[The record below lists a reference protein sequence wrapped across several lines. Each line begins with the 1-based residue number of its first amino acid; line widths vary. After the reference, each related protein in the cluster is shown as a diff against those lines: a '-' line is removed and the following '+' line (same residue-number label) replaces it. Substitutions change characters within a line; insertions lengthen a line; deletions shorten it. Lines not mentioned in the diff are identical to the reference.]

1 MEYIV
6 IKRTK
11 LHGDSDDLMSI
22 QKTAKTLDEAIK
34 FKVAL
39 EMLDSGERISYH
51 VMIDT
56 HDAYTYLTTEQ
67 DEGYNKDV
75 DKEKIVNIK

>member
-11 LHGDSDDLMSI
+11 LYKSNDMISI
-22 QKTAKTLDEAIK
+22 EKTAKTLDDAVK

-39 EMLDSGERISYH
+39 EMLDSGESKSYH
-51 VMIDT
+51 ILIDT
-56 HDAYTYLTTEQ
+56 QDAYNYLLTEQ
-67 DEGYNKDV
+67 TEKKE
-75 DKEKIVNIK
+75 DKVVNIK

>member
-11 LHGDSDDLMSI
+11 LYKSNDMLSI
-22 QKTAKTLDEAIK
+22 EKTAKTLDEAIK

-39 EMLDSGERISYH
+39 EMLDSGENKSYH

-56 HDAYTYLTTEQ
+56 HDAYTYLMTEQ
-67 DEGYNKDV
+67 AEEKQ
-75 DKEKIVNIK
+75 DKVVNIK

>member
-11 LHGDSDDLMSI
+11 LYKTNDMLSI
-22 QKTAKTLDEAIK
+22 EKTAKNLDEAIR

-39 EMLDSGERISYH
+39 EMLDSGENKSYH
-51 VMIDT
+51 ILIDT
-56 HDAYTYLTTEQ
+56 SDAYTYLMTEQ
-67 DEGYNKDV
+67 SEEKQD
-75 DKEKIVNIK
+75 KIVNIK

>member
-11 LHGDSDDLMSI
+11 LYKSDDKLSI
-22 QKTAKTLDEAIK
+22 EKTAKTLDEAIK

-39 EMLDSGERISYH
+39 EMLDSGENKSYH

-56 HDAYTYLTTEQ
+56 HDAYTYLMTEQ
-67 DEGYNKDV
+67 AEEKQD
-75 DKEKIVNIK
+75 KIVNIK

>member
-11 LHGDSDDLMSI
+11 LHGDSEDIVSI
-22 QKTAKTLDEAIK
+22 QKTAKTLDDAVK

-51 VMIDT
+51 LLVDVR
-56 HDAYTYLTTEQ
+56 DAYTYLTTEQ
-67 DEGYNKDV
+67 PEENQ
-75 DKEKIVNIK
+75 DKVVNIK

>member
-11 LHGDSDDLMSI
+11 LHGDAQDIMSI
-22 QKTAKTLDEAIK
+22 EKTAKTLDDAIK

-39 EMLDSGERISYH
+39 EMLDSGESKSYH

-56 HDAYTYLTTEQ
+56 HDAYTYLMTEQ
-67 DEGYNKDV
+67 PEENKDKV
-75 DKEKIVNIK
+75 VNIK

>member
-6 IKRTK
+6 VKRTK
-11 LHGDSDDLMSI
+11 LHGNSDDLMSI
-22 QKTAKTLDEAIK
+22 QKTAKTLDDAVK

-51 VMIDT
+51 ILIDT

-67 DEGYNKDV
+67 PEENQ
-75 DKEKIVNIK
+75 DKVVNIK

>member
-6 IKRTK
+6 IRRTK
-11 LHGDSDDLMSI
+11 LYKSDDMLSI
-22 QKTAKTLDEAIK
+22 EKTAKTLDEAVK

-39 EMLDSGERISYH
+39 EMLDSGENKSYH

-56 HDAYTYLTTEQ
+56 HDAYTYLMTEQ
-67 DEGYNKDV
+67 AEEKQ
-75 DKEKIVNIK
+75 DKVVNIK

>member
-11 LHGDSDDLMSI
+11 LYKSNDMISI
-22 QKTAKTLDEAIK
+22 EKTAKTLDDAIK

-39 EMLDSGERISYH
+39 EMLDSGESKSYH
-51 VMIDT
+51 ILIDT
-56 HDAYTYLTTEQ
+56 HDAFAYISTEKLEE
-67 DEGYNKDV
+67 DKDKV
-75 DKEKIVNIK
+75 VNIK

>member
-11 LHGDSDDLMSI
+11 LYKSNDLLSI
-22 QKTAKTLDEAIK
+22 EKTAKTLDEAIK

-39 EMLDSGERISYH
+39 EMLDSGEKISYH

-56 HDAYTYLTTEQ
+56 HDAHNYLMTERL
-67 DEGYNKDV
+67 EEIEKE
-75 DKEKIVNIK
+75 DKVVNIK

>member
-11 LHGDSDDLMSI
+11 LYKADDLISL
-22 QKTAKTLDEAIK
+22 QKTAKTLDDAVK

-39 EMLDSGERISYH
+39 EMLDSSEKISYH
-51 VMIDT
+51 ILIDT
-56 HDAYTYLTTEQ
+56 HDAYNYLLTEQ
-67 DEGYNKDV
+67 TEEKG
-75 DKEKIVNIK
+75 DKVVNIK

>member
-11 LHGDSDDLMSI
+11 LYKSNDLLSI
-22 QKTAKTLDEAIK
+22 EKTAKTLDEAIK

-39 EMLDSGERISYH
+39 EMLDSGEKISYH

-56 HDAYTYLTTEQ
+56 HDAYNYLMTEQ
-67 DEGYNKDV
+67 AEEKQ
-75 DKEKIVNIK
+75 DKVVNIK

>member
-11 LHGDSDDLMSI
+11 LYKSNDMISI
-22 QKTAKTLDEAIK
+22 EKTAKTLDDAVK

-39 EMLDSGERISYH
+39 EMLDSGESKSYH
-51 VMIDT
+51 ILIDT
-56 HDAYTYLTTEQ
+56 HDAYTYLMT
-67 DEGYNKDV
+67 
-75 DKEKIVNIK
+75 EKIEEKDDKVVNIK

>member
-11 LHGDSDDLMSI
+11 LYKSNDMLSI
-22 QKTAKTLDEAIK
+22 EKTAKTLDEAIK

-39 EMLDSGERISYH
+39 EMLDSGES
-51 VMIDT
+51 
-56 HDAYTYLTTEQ
+56 
-67 DEGYNKDV
+67 
-75 DKEKIVNIK
+75 NILSCFDRYSRRLQVIL

>member
-11 LHGDSDDLMSI
+11 LYKSNDMISI
-22 QKTAKTLDEAIK
+22 EKTAKTLDDAVK

-39 EMLDSGERISYH
+39 EMLDSGEKISYH
-51 VMIDT
+51 LLVDVR
-56 HDAYTYLTTEQ
+56 DAYTYLMTEQ
-67 DEGYNKDV
+67 AEEKE
-75 DKEKIVNIK
+75 DKVVNIK

>member
-11 LHGDSDDLMSI
+11 LYKSNDMLSI
-22 QKTAKTLDEAIK
+22 EKTAKTLDEAVK

-39 EMLDSGERISYH
+39 EMLDSGENKSYH
-51 VMIDT
+51 ILIDT
-56 HDAYTYLTTEQ
+56 HDAFAYISTEKLEE
-67 DEGYNKDV
+67 DKDKV
-75 DKEKIVNIK
+75 VNIK

>member
-11 LHGDSDDLMSI
+11 LYKSDDMISI
-22 QKTAKTLDEAIK
+22 QKTAKTLDDAVK

-39 EMLDSGERISYH
+39 EMLDSGEQISYH
-51 VMIDT
+51 LLVDVR
-56 HDAYTYLTTEQ
+56 DAYTYLTTENP
-67 DEGYNKDV
+67 EETKETKDKV
-75 DKEKIVNIK
+75 VNIK

>member
-11 LHGDSDDLMSI
+11 LYKSNDMLSI
-22 QKTAKTLDEAIK
+22 EKTAKTLDEAIK

-39 EMLDSGERISYH
+39 EMLDSGENKSYH

-56 HDAYTYLTTEQ
+56 HDAYTYLMTEQ
-67 DEGYNKDV
+67 AE
-75 DKEKIVNIK
+75 EKKIKL

>member
-11 LHGDSDDLMSI
+11 LYKADDLISI
-22 QKTAKTLDEAIK
+22 HKTAKTLDDAVK

-39 EMLDSGERISYH
+39 EMLDSDEKTSYH
-51 VMIDT
+51 ILIDT
-56 HDAYTYLTTEQ
+56 HDAYKYLTTEQ

-75 DKEKIVNIK
+75 DKEKVVNIK

>member
-11 LHGDSDDLMSI
+11 LYKSKDMISI
-22 QKTAKTLDEAIK
+22 EKTAETLDEAIK

-39 EMLDSGERISYH
+39 EMLDSGEKISYH
-51 VMIDT
+51 VLIDT
-56 HDAYTYLTTEQ
+56 HDAYNYLMTEQ
-67 DEGYNKDV
+67 TEENKDKV
-75 DKEKIVNIK
+75 VNIK

>member
-11 LHGDSDDLMSI
+11 LYKSNDLLSI
-22 QKTAKTLDEAIK
+22 EKTAKNLDEAVK

-39 EMLDSGERISYH
+39 EMLDSGESKSYH
-51 VMIDT
+51 ILIDT
-56 HDAYTYLTTEQ
+56 HDAFAYISTEKLEE
-67 DEGYNKDV
+67 DKDKV
-75 DKEKIVNIK
+75 VNIK

>member
-11 LHGDSDDLMSI
+11 LYKANDLISI
-22 QKTAKTLDEAIK
+22 EKTAKTLDDAVK

-39 EMLDSGERISYH
+39 EMLDSGESKSYH
-51 VMIDT
+51 ILIDT
-56 HDAYTYLTTEQ
+56 HDAYSYLMTEQ
-67 DEGYNKDV
+67 AEEKQD
-75 DKEKIVNIK
+75 KIVNIK

>member
-11 LHGDSDDLMSI
+11 LHGDSEDLISI
-22 QKTAKTLDEAIK
+22 QKMAKTLDDAVK

-51 VMIDT
+51 ILIDT

-67 DEGYNKDV
+67 PEEKDQ
-75 DKEKIVNIK
+75 DKVVNIK

>member
-11 LHGDSDDLMSI
+11 LYKSDDMLSI
-22 QKTAKTLDEAIK
+22 EKTAKNLDEAVK

-39 EMLDSGERISYH
+39 EMLDSGENKSYH
-51 VMIDT
+51 ILIDT
-56 HDAYTYLTTEQ
+56 HDAFAYISTEKLEE
-67 DEGYNKDV
+67 DKDKV
-75 DKEKIVNIK
+75 VNIK